1 MPAPLRALLG
11 HPQLTRLRQS
21 RWFKPATRA
30 LAALLGVWALS
41 WLSVPALVKGPLE
54 RMASEQLGRTVTV
67 GSLDFKPWSLEL
79 TLRDLSVAG
88 ANGAPAQLTIGRVYV
103 NAELQSLLRL
113 APVVDAF
120 TVESPVLRITH
131 LGQGRYDV
139 DDVIAK
145 LAAPKDKAETPPS
158 TEPARLA
165 LYNLLLQGGRVDFTD
180 NTVGKTHSVQN
191 LLLSVPFIS
200 TLADKKEVRVEP
212 RLAFTLEG
220 SRFDSSAQSTPFA
233 QTRHADAHI
242 RWDDLDLTPYL
253 GYLPASLPIQLKAAT
268 LDVDVKLAFEQT
280 PRLAVKLSGQV
291 QTRDVKMTDREGQ
304 DLLAFDRLTVDMA
317 DVRPLEQ
324 VVDLAQVELLKPVL
338 HAQRD
343 AAGRLNLAQLAGG
356 PAPASPPKEA
366 ASQPAKPPTKAAPPW
381 AVTVARASVRD
392 GTVHWGD
399 QTTQPAAALQAR
411 SLGLELTNLALP
423 LQKPVAFK
431 GALVLP
437 DANATNAAVPPTRQ
451 TGKAKAGA
459 AKVVAAKADT
469 PAAPEGKLTFEGEA
483 TTQKAQVQIT
493 TEALAL
499 QLAAPY
505 VAQYLE
511 PAVAGQL
518 TGTLGVQWQAPPA
531 DKNATGLTVTAGPLA
546 LDQLALRQGN
556 TPLASLSKLEV
567 KGLQVP
573 LDKRTVTL
581 ESLSLNT
588 PKLAV
593 ERGSDGRWM
602 FERWTKTPS
611 TASETTATSQTAAPW
626 VVRVGELAL
635 QGGAV
640 AFADNAQPRP
650 VALEVSA
657 LDVSAKNL
665 ATDSGKPG
673 AFTLSARAA
682 AGKGNAKS
690 VAGKIDYQ
698 GTLALQ
704 PLATQGK
711 LDATRVPVHGLDG
724 YLAQQLAIELLRA
737 NVGFRGQ
744 VAFAQ
749 SDKGP
754 SLKLAGDAA
763 IEELKANSTAAS
775 TPMTEAQVGEE
786 LLAWKSLNLRGLS
799 VATVPGTA
807 PKVQVSETSLQDF
820 FARITINE
828 AGRINLR
835 DIVKGEAEATATAP
849 ATTASA
855 TAASAPAPAASAAS
869 APQPVQTAARDPLA
883 PVVQFGPM
891 SLVNGKV
898 LFSDF
903 FIKPNYSA
911 DLTEL
916 TGKLGAFSSEA
927 PGSEPQL
934 AALELLGRAEG
945 SASLEVTGQLNPLAQ
960 PLALD
965 IAGKVRDLDL
975 PPLSP
980 YSVKY
985 AGHGI
990 ERGKLSVDVAYKV
1003 LPNGQLTASN
1013 RIVLNQLT
1021 FGEPAAGAPNSLP
1034 VRLAAALLADRR
1046 GVIDLDL
1053 PISGS
1058 LNDPQFRIGPVIGRV
1073 ILNLIG
1079 KALTSPF
1086 SLLASAFGG
1095 SEEMSSVAF
1104 APGSATLSPEAQQ
1117 NLGKVAQALV
1127 DRPTLKLT
1135 VTGTANLEAER
1146 EGLQRE
1152 RLQQLVRAEK
1162 RRAQPDSTEP
1172 VTADEY
1178 PALLKA
1184 AYGRANIPKP
1194 RNLVGIAKDLSVSE
1208 MEALLMANQPATEA
1222 MAAELAAQ
1230 RGHAIQSY
1238 LAAQKLPAERL
1249 FLAAPKTGS
1258 QVPKGAP
1265 QAELS
1270 LATQ

>member
-1 MPAPLRALLG
+1 M
-11 HPQLTRLRQS
+11 
-21 RWFKPATRA
+21 
-30 LAALLGVWALS
+30 
-41 WLSVPALVKGPLE
+41 
-54 RMASEQLGRTVTV
+54 
-67 GSLDFKPWSLEL
+67 
-79 TLRDLSVAG
+79 
-88 ANGAPAQLTIGRVYV
+88 
-103 NAELQSLLRL
+103 
-113 APVVDAF
+113 
-120 TVESPVLRITH
+120 
-131 LGQGRYDV
+131 
-139 DDVIAK
+139 
-145 LAAPKDKAETPPS
+145 
-158 TEPARLA
+158 
-165 LYNLLLQGGRVDFTD
+165 
-180 NTVGKTHSVQN
+180 
-191 LLLSVPFIS
+191 
-200 TLADKKEVRVEP
+200 
-212 RLAFTLEG
+212 
-220 SRFDSSAQSTPFA
+220 
-233 QTRHADAHI
+233 
-242 RWDDLDLTPYL
+242 
-253 GYLPASLPIQLKAAT
+253 
-268 LDVDVKLAFEQT
+268 
-280 PRLAVKLSGQV
+280 
-291 QTRDVKMTDREGQ
+291 
-304 DLLAFDRLTVDMA
+304 
-317 DVRPLEQ
+317 
-324 VVDLAQVELLKPVL
+324 
-338 HAQRD
+338 
-343 AAGRLNLAQLAGG
+343 
-356 PAPASPPKEA
+356 
-366 ASQPAKPPTKAAPPW
+366 
-381 AVTVARASVRD
+381 RD
-392 GTVHWGD
+392 GTVHWAD

-411 SLGLELTNLALP
+411 GLGLELTNLALP

-431 GALVLP
+431 GDFVLP
-437 DANATNAAVPPTRQ
+437 A
-451 TGKAKAGA
+451 
-459 AKVVAAKADT
+459 VAAQGV
-469 PAAPEGKLTFEGEA
+469 PEGKLAFEGEA
-483 TTQKAQVQIT
+483 TTQNARVQIT

-505 VAQYLE
+505 VAQHLE
-511 PAVAGQL
+511 PTVAGQL

-546 LDQLALRQGN
+546 LEQLALRQNGK
-556 TPLASLSKLEV
+556 SLVSLGKLEV

-573 LDKRTVTL
+573 VDKRTVSL
-581 ESLSLNT
+581 ESLALNT
-588 PKLAV
+588 PTLAV

-602 FERWTKTPS
+602 FERWAKVQAQTP
-611 TASETTATSQTAAPW
+611 TPASETTAAKAATDAPW

-673 AFTLSARAA
+673 AFSLSARAA

-711 LDATRVPVHGLDG
+711 LDATRVPLHGLDG

-737 NVGFRGQ
+737 DVGFRGQ

-749 SDKGP
+749 SDKGA

-763 IEELKANSTAAS
+763 IEDLKANSTAAS

-786 LLAWKSLNLRGLS
+786 LLAWKSLNLRGLN
-799 VATVPGTA
+799 VATAPGTA
-807 PKVQVSETSLQDF
+807 PKVQVGETSLQDF

-835 DIVKGEAEATATAP
+835 DIVKGEPQTPPVTAATA
-849 ATTASA
+849 
-855 TAASAPAPAASAAS
+855 AASAPAPAASAAS
-869 APQPVQTAARDPLA
+869 ATQPVHTAARDPLA

-945 SASLEVTGQLNPLAQ
+945 SASLEVSGQLNPLAQ

-990 ERGKLSVDVAYKV
+990 ERGKLSVDVTYKV

-1021 FGEPAAGAPNSLP
+1021 FGEPVAGAPNSLP

-1058 LNDPQFRIGPVIGRV
+1058 LNDPQFRIGPVIGKI

-1095 SEEMSSVAF
+1095 GEEMSSVAF

-1117 NLGKVAQALV
+1117 NLGKVAKALV
-1127 DRPTLKLT
+1127 DRPALKLT

-1194 RNLVGIAKDLSVSE
+1194 RNLVGIAKDLTVPE

>member
-54 RMASEQLGRTVTV
+54 RLASEQLGRTVTV

-79 TLRDLSVAG
+79 TLRDITVAG
-88 ANGAPAQLTIGRVYV
+88 AKGAEGQAQLTIGRVYV
-103 NAELQSLLRL
+103 DAELQSLLRL

-120 TVESPVLRITH
+120 TVENPVLRLTH

-145 LAAPKDKAETPPS
+145 LAAPKDEAQTPPS

-180 NTVGKTHSVQN
+180 NAVGKTHSVQD

-200 TLADKKEVRVEP
+200 TLSDKKEVRVEP

-242 RWDDLDLTPYL
+242 RWDDLDLAPYL

-324 VVDLAQVELLKPVL
+324 VVNLTQVELLKPVL

-366 ASQPAKPPTKAAPPW
+366 ASQPAKPSTKAAPPW
-381 AVTVARASVRD
+381 AVSVARASVRD
-392 GTVHWGD
+392 GTVHWAD

-411 SLGLELTNLALP
+411 GLGLELTNLALP

-431 GALVLP
+431 GDFVLP
-437 DANATNAAVPPTRQ
+437 A
-451 TGKAKAGA
+451 
-459 AKVVAAKADT
+459 VAAQGV
-469 PAAPEGKLTFEGEA
+469 PEGKLAFEGEA
-483 TTQKAQVQIT
+483 TTQNARVQIT

-505 VAQYLE
+505 VAQHLE
-511 PAVAGQL
+511 PTVAGQL

-546 LDQLALRQGN
+546 LEQLALRQNGK
-556 TPLASLSKLEV
+556 SLVSLGKLEV

-573 LDKRTVTL
+573 VDKRTVSL
-581 ESLSLNT
+581 ESLALNT
-588 PKLAV
+588 PTLAV

-602 FERWTKTPS
+602 FERWAKVQAQTP
-611 TASETTATSQTAAPW
+611 TPASETTAAKAATDAPW

-657 LDVSAKNL
+657 LDVSAKSL

-711 LDATRVPVHGLDG
+711 LDATRVPLHGLDG

-737 NVGFRGQ
+737 DVGFRGQ

-749 SDKGP
+749 TDKGP

-763 IEELKANSTAAS
+763 IEDLKANSTAAS

-786 LLAWKSLNLRGLS
+786 LLAWKSLNLRGLN
-799 VATVPGTA
+799 VATAPGTA
-807 PKVQVSETSLQDF
+807 PKVQVGETSLQDF

-835 DIVKGEAEATATAP
+835 DIVKGEPQTPPVTAATA
-849 ATTASA
+849 
-855 TAASAPAPAASAAS
+855 AASAPVPSASAAS
-869 APQPVQTAARDPLA
+869 ATQPVQTAARDPLA

-945 SASLEVTGQLNPLAQ
+945 SASLEVSGQLNPLAQ

-990 ERGKLSVDVAYKV
+990 ERGKLSVDVTYKV

-1021 FGEPAAGAPNSLP
+1021 FGEPVAGAPNSLP

-1058 LNDPQFRIGPVIGRV
+1058 LNDPQFRIGPVIGKI

-1095 SEEMSSVAF
+1095 GEEMSSVAF

-1117 NLGKVAQALV
+1117 NLGKVAKALV
-1127 DRPTLKLT
+1127 DRPALKLT

-1184 AYGRANIPKP
+1184 AYGRASIPKP
-1194 RNLVGIAKDLSVSE
+1194 RNLVGIAKDLTVPE

>member
-54 RMASEQLGRTVTV
+54 RLASEQLGRTVTV

-79 TLRDLSVAG
+79 TLRDIAVAG
-88 ANGAPAQLTIGRVYV
+88 AKGTEGPAQLTIGRVYV
-103 NAELQSLLRL
+103 DAELQSLLRL

-120 TVESPVLRITH
+120 TVENPVLRITH

-145 LAAPKDKAETPPS
+145 LTAPKDAPETPPS

-180 NTVGKTHSVQN
+180 NAVGKTHSVQD

-200 TLADKKEVRVEP
+200 TLSDKKEVRVEP

-242 RWDDLDLTPYL
+242 RWDDLDLAPYL
-253 GYLPASLPIQLKAAT
+253 GYLPASLPIRLKAAT

-324 VVDLAQVELLKPVL
+324 VVNLTQVELLKPVL

-343 AAGRLNLAQLAGG
+343 AAGRLNLAQLSGG
-356 PAPASPPKEA
+356 PAPASLPKEA
-366 ASQPAKPPTKAAPPW
+366 ASQPAKPSTKAAPPW
-381 AVTVARASVRD
+381 AVSVARASVRD
-392 GTVHWGD
+392 GTVHWAD

-411 SLGLELTNLALP
+411 GLGLELTNLALP

-431 GALVLP
+431 GDFVLP
-437 DANATNAAVPPTRQ
+437 A
-451 TGKAKAGA
+451 
-459 AKVVAAKADT
+459 VAAQGV
-469 PAAPEGKLTFEGEA
+469 PEGKLAFEGEA
-483 TTQKAQVQIT
+483 TTQNARVQIT

-505 VAQYLE
+505 VAQHLE
-511 PAVAGQL
+511 PTVAGQL

-546 LDQLALRQGN
+546 LEQLALRQNGK
-556 TPLASLSKLEV
+556 SLVSLGKLEV

-573 LDKRTVTL
+573 VDKRTVSL
-581 ESLSLNT
+581 ESLALNT
-588 PKLAV
+588 PTLAV

-602 FERWTKTPS
+602 FERWAKVQAQTP
-611 TASETTATSQTAAPW
+611 TPASETTAAKAATDAPW

-711 LDATRVPVHGLDG
+711 LDATRVPLHGLDG

-737 NVGFRGQ
+737 DVGFRGQ

-763 IEELKANSTAAS
+763 IEDLKANSTAAS

-786 LLAWKSLNLRGLS
+786 LLAWKSLNLRGLN
-799 VATVPGTA
+799 VATAPGTA
-807 PKVQVSETSLQDF
+807 PKVQVGETSLQDF

-835 DIVKGEAEATATAP
+835 DIVKGEPQTPPVTAATA
-849 ATTASA
+849 
-855 TAASAPAPAASAAS
+855 AASAPAPAASAAS
-869 APQPVQTAARDPLA
+869 ATQPVHTAARDPLA

-945 SASLEVTGQLNPLAQ
+945 SASLEVSGQLNPLTQ

-990 ERGKLSVDVAYKV
+990 ERGKLSVDVTYKV

-1021 FGEPAAGAPNSLP
+1021 FGEPVAGAPNSLP

-1058 LNDPQFRIGPVIGRV
+1058 LNDPQFRIGPVIGKI

-1095 SEEMSSVAF
+1095 GEEMSSVAF

-1117 NLGKVAQALV
+1117 NLGKVAKALV
-1127 DRPTLKLT
+1127 DRPALKLT

-1184 AYGRANIPKP
+1184 AYGRASIPKP
-1194 RNLVGIAKDLSVSE
+1194 RNLVGIAKDLTVPE

-1230 RGHAIQSY
+1230 RGHAVQSY

>member
-11 HPQLTRLRQS
+11 HPHLTALRQR

-54 RMASEQLGRTVTV
+54 RLASEQLGRTVTV

-79 TLRDLSVAG
+79 TLRDIAVAG
-88 ANGAPAQLTIGRVYV
+88 AKGIEGPAQLTIGRVYV
-103 NAELQSLLRL
+103 DAELQSLLRL

-120 TVESPVLRITH
+120 TVENPVLRLTH

-145 LAAPKDKAETPPS
+145 LTAPKDEPAPPPS

-180 NTVGKTHSVQN
+180 NAVGKTHSVQD

-200 TLADKKEVRVEP
+200 TLSDKKEVRVEP

-242 RWDDLDLTPYL
+242 RWDDLDLAPYL

-317 DVRPLEQ
+317 DVRPFEQ

-366 ASQPAKPPTKAAPPW
+366 ASQPAKPSTKAAPPW

-392 GTVHWGD
+392 GTVHWAD

-411 SLGLELTNLALP
+411 GLGLELTNLALP

-431 GALVLP
+431 GDFVLP
-437 DANATNAAVPPTRQ
+437 A
-451 TGKAKAGA
+451 
-459 AKVVAAKADT
+459 VAAQGV
-469 PAAPEGKLTFEGEA
+469 PEGKLAFEGEA
-483 TTQKAQVQIT
+483 TTQNARVQIT

-505 VAQYLE
+505 VAQHLE
-511 PAVAGQL
+511 PTVAGQL

-546 LDQLALRQGN
+546 LEQLALRQNGK
-556 TPLASLSKLEV
+556 SLVSLGKLEV

-573 LDKRTVTL
+573 VDKRTVSL
-581 ESLSLNT
+581 ESLALNT
-588 PKLAV
+588 PTLAV

-602 FERWTKTPS
+602 FERWAKAQTSPG
-611 TASETTATSQTAAPW
+611 ETTTTSQTAAPW

-635 QGGAV
+635 QDGTIG
-640 AFADNAQPRP
+640 FADNAQPRP

-711 LDATRVPVHGLDG
+711 LDATRVPLHGLDG

-737 NVGFRGQ
+737 DVGFRGQ

-786 LLAWKSLNLRGLS
+786 LLAWKSLNLRGLN
-799 VATVPGTA
+799 VATAPGTA
-807 PKVQVSETSLQDF
+807 PKVQVGETSLQDF

-835 DIVKGEAEATATAP
+835 DIVKGEPQTPPVTAATA
-849 ATTASA
+849 
-855 TAASAPAPAASAAS
+855 AASAPAPAASAAS
-869 APQPVQTAARDPLA
+869 ATQPVHTAARDPLA

-927 PGSEPQL
+927 PGGEPQL

-990 ERGKLSVDVAYKV
+990 ERGKLSVDVTYKV

-1021 FGEPAAGAPNSLP
+1021 FGEPVAGAPNSLP
-1034 VRLAAALLADRR
+1034 VRLAVALLADRR

-1095 SEEMSSVAF
+1095 GEEMSSVAF

-1117 NLGKVAQALV
+1117 NLGKVAKALV
-1127 DRPTLKLT
+1127 DRPALKLT

-1194 RNLVGIAKDLSVSE
+1194 RNLVGIAKDLTVPE

>member
-54 RMASEQLGRTVTV
+54 RLASEQLGRTVTV

-79 TLRDLSVAG
+79 TLRDITVAG
-88 ANGAPAQLTIGRVYV
+88 AKGAEGQAQLTIGRVYV
-103 NAELQSLLRL
+103 DAELQSLLRL

-120 TVESPVLRITH
+120 TVENPVLRLTH

-145 LAAPKDKAETPPS
+145 LAAPKDEAQTPPS

-180 NTVGKTHSVQN
+180 NAVGKTHSVQD

-200 TLADKKEVRVEP
+200 TLSDKKEVRVEP

-242 RWDDLDLTPYL
+242 RWDDLDLAPYL

-324 VVDLAQVELLKPVL
+324 VVNLAQVELLKPVL

-343 AAGRLNLAQLAGG
+343 AAGRLNLAQLSGG

-366 ASQPAKPPTKAAPPW
+366 ASQPAKSSTKAAVPW
-381 AVTVARASVRD
+381 AVSVARASVRD
-392 GTVHWGD
+392 GTVHWAD

-411 SLGLELTNLALP
+411 GLGLELTNLALP

-431 GALVLP
+431 GDFVLP
-437 DANATNAAVPPTRQ
+437 A
-451 TGKAKAGA
+451 
-459 AKVVAAKADT
+459 VAAQGV
-469 PAAPEGKLTFEGEA
+469 PEGKLAFEGEA
-483 TTQKAQVQIT
+483 TTQNARVQIT

-505 VAQYLE
+505 VAQHLE
-511 PAVAGQL
+511 PTVAGQL

-546 LDQLALRQGN
+546 LEQLALRQNGK
-556 TPLASLSKLEV
+556 SLVSLGKLEV

-573 LDKRTVTL
+573 VDKRTVSL
-581 ESLSLNT
+581 ESLALNT
-588 PKLAV
+588 PTLAV

-602 FERWTKTPS
+602 FERWAKVQAQTP
-611 TASETTATSQTAAPW
+611 TPASETTAAKAATDAPW

-657 LDVSAKNL
+657 LDVSAKSL

-711 LDATRVPVHGLDG
+711 LDATRVPLHGLDG

-737 NVGFRGQ
+737 DVGFRGQ

-749 SDKGP
+749 TDKGP

-763 IEELKANSTAAS
+763 IEDLKANSTAAS

-786 LLAWKSLNLRGLS
+786 LLAWKSLNLRGLN
-799 VATVPGTA
+799 VATAPGTA
-807 PKVQVSETSLQDF
+807 PKVQVGETSLQDF

-835 DIVKGEAEATATAP
+835 DIVKGEPQTPPVTAATA
-849 ATTASA
+849 
-855 TAASAPAPAASAAS
+855 AASAPVPSASAAS
-869 APQPVQTAARDPLA
+869 ATQPVHTAARDPLA

-945 SASLEVTGQLNPLAQ
+945 SASLEVSGQLNPLAQ

-990 ERGKLSVDVAYKV
+990 ERGKLSVDVTYKV

-1021 FGEPAAGAPNSLP
+1021 FGEPVAGAPNSLP

-1058 LNDPQFRIGPVIGRV
+1058 LNDPQFRIGPVIGKI

-1095 SEEMSSVAF
+1095 GEEMSSVAF

-1117 NLGKVAQALV
+1117 NLGKVAKALA

-1135 VTGTANLEAER
+1135 VTGTANLAEER
-1146 EGLQRE
+1146 DGLQRE

-1194 RNLVGIAKDLSVSE
+1194 RNLVGIAKDLTVPE